1 MSRDNPT
8 DEEPP
13 RTWLGRFTQL
23 FSSEPESIQDLLE
36 ILRDA
41 EQRNLL
47 SFEALG
53 IIEGALQVFDMQVR
67 EIMVPRSRMTVVRAD
82 QPPEEFMAMIVESG
96 HSRFPVL
103 GDNPDEV
110 EGILLAKDMLPYTS
124 SSAGLERFEL
134 RDVLRP
140 ATFVP
145 ESKRL
150 NVLLREFRST
160 RNHIAIVIDE
170 YGGVA
175 GLVTIE
181 DVLEQIVGEIADEY
195 DVEDEDSFISRF
207 DDGQYTVKALTP
219 VDEFNRH
226 FEANL
231 NNTEFETVGG
241 VVMSR
246 FGHLPKR
253 NETIEIDG
261 FRFRVLNAD
270 SRRIRLLRVT
280 PRH

>member
-1 MSRDNPT
+1 MSRDNPM
-8 DEEPP
+8 DEESQ
-13 RTWLGRFTQL
+13 RTWLGRFTQF
-23 FSSEPESIQDLLE
+23 FSSEPESVQDLLE

-41 EQRNLL
+41 EQRGLL

-67 EIMVPRSRMTVVRAD
+67 EIMVPRSRMIVVRAD
-82 QPPEEFMAMIVESG
+82 QSPEEFMEVIVESG

-110 EGILLAKDMLPYTS
+110 EGILLAKDMLAFTS
-124 SSAGLERFEL
+124 SGALERFDM

-195 DVEDEDSFISRF
+195 DVEDEESFISRF
-207 DDGQYTVKALTP
+207 DQGQFNVKALTP
-219 VDEFNRH
+219 LDEFNKYFQCDLR
-226 FEANL
+226 AD
-231 NNTEFETVGG
+231 EFETIGG

-253 NETIEIDG
+253 NETIEIEG